1 MAGIQSG
8 AIHVVNELVSAGC
21 NPNAEDLLGQTPKDY
36 AAKYTN
42 VSGKS
47 FVDIIEEAKT

>member
-8 AIHVVNELVSAGC
+8 AIHVVNELLEAGC
-21 NPNAEDLLGQTPKDY
+21 NPLAEDLLGQTPKDY

-47 FVDIIEEAKT
+47 LADIL